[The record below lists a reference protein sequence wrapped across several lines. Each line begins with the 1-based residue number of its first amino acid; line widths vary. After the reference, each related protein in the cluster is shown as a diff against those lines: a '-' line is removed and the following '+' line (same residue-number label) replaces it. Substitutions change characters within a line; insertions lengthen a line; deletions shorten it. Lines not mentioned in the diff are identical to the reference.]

1 MGVFGKGYNR
11 DTPKKEGTLMP
22 KRIVPLNDTKV
33 RMTKPAEKPQKF
45 FDGGGLFLL
54 VTPTG
59 GKLWR
64 LKYRF
69 GGSERLLCIG
79 TYPETSLAEAR
90 QRRDQASALLAKGV
104 DPRETKKAQNV
115 AGKQEAE
122 TFEIIAREWYDKFS
136 PSWAPSHAKTTIRR
150 LELFIFPWLGA
161 RPVKAV
167 TAPELLS
174 ALRRI
179 EAKGALETAH
189 RVKQV
194 CGQVFRYT
202 IATGRAERDP
212 SGDLRG
218 AIPPASGKHMATITD
233 PKEIAGLL
241 RSIDDYRGSIVTR
254 CALQLAP
261 LVFVRPG
268 ELRQAEWSE
277 FNLEMAEW
285 RIPSEK
291 MKGGAVHI
299 VPLSR
304 QALDILREI
313 HPLTGHGRYVF
324 PSPRTDSRPMSSN
337 AILSALR
344 RMGYAKDE
352 MSGHGFRSMASTLL
366 NEHGWN
372 RDAIERQLAHAERNR
387 VRAAYNYAEFMP
399 ERKKM
404 MQAWADYLEGIK
416 TGAKIIP
423 IQAMGSKKRPLKR
436 KSLVMTYS

>member
-1 MGVFGKGYNR
+1 
-11 DTPKKEGTLMP
+11 MP
-22 KRIVPLNDTKV
+22 KRIAPLTDTKV
-33 RMTKPAEKPQKF
+33 RTVKPTEKPQKL

-69 GGSERLLCIG
+69 GGTEKLLTIG
-79 TYPETSLAEAR
+79 TYPQTTLADAR
-90 QRRDQASALLAKGV
+90 QKREQANVMLANGV
-104 DPRETKKAQNV
+104 DPNDTKKAQKA
-115 AGKQEAE
+115 AGTQETE
-122 TFEIIAREWYDKFS
+122 TFEIIAREWYTKFS
-136 PSWAPSHAKTTIRR
+136 PSWAASHAKTTIRR
-150 LELFIFPWLGA
+150 LELFVFPWLGSRQIKTIA
-161 RPVKAV
+161 
-167 TAPELLS
+167 APELLA

-194 CGQVFRYT
+194 CGQVFRYAV
-202 IATGRAERDP
+202 ATGRAERDP

-277 FNLEMAEW
+277 FDLETAEW
-285 RIPSEK
+285 RIPAEK
-291 MKGGAVHI
+291 MKAGVLHI

-304 QALDILREI
+304 QALEVLHEI
-313 HPLTGHGRYVF
+313 HPLTGHERYVF
-324 PSPRTDSRPMSSN
+324 PSPRTGSRPMSSN
-337 AILSALR
+337 GILSALR

-366 NEHGWN
+366 NEQGWN
-372 RDAIERQLAHAERNR
+372 RDAIERQLAHAERNS

-404 MQAWADYLEGIK
+404 MQAWADFLDGIK
-416 TGAKIIP
+416 AGAKIIP
-423 IQAMGSKKRPLKR
+423 IHAAR
-436 KSLVMTYS
+436 

>member
-1 MGVFGKGYNR
+1 
-11 DTPKKEGTLMP
+11 MP
-22 KRIVPLNDTKV
+22 KRIAPLTDTKV
-33 RMTKPAEKPQKF
+33 RTTKPTEKPQKL

-59 GKLWR
+59 GRLWR
-64 LKYRF
+64 FKYRF
-69 GGSERLLCIG
+69 GGSEKLLSIG

-90 QRRDQASALLAKGV
+90 QRRDQASALLANGI
-104 DPRETKKAQNV
+104 DPNETKKAQKA
-115 AGKQEAE
+115 AGNQETE
-122 TFEIIAREWYDKFS
+122 TFEIIAREWYAKFS
-136 PSWAPSHAKTTIRR
+136 PSWATSHAKTTIRR

-161 RPVKAV
+161 RPVKTI
-167 TAPELLS
+167 TAPELLA

-194 CGQVFRYT
+194 CGQVFRYA

-241 RSIDDYRGSIVTR
+241 RSIDDYRGGIVTR

-277 FNLEMAEW
+277 FNLETAEW
-285 RIPSEK
+285 RIPAEK
-291 MKGGAVHI
+291 MKAGAVHI

-304 QALDILREI
+304 QALYILREI

-366 NEHGWN
+366 NEQGWN
-372 RDAIERQLAHAERNR
+372 QDAIERQLAHAERNS

-416 TGAKIIP
+416 SGAKIIP
-423 IQAMGSKKRPLKR
+423 IRATG
-436 KSLVMTYS
+436 

>member
-1 MGVFGKGYNR
+1 
-11 DTPKKEGTLMP
+11 MP
-22 KRIVPLNDTKV
+22 KRIAPLTDTKV
-33 RMTKPAEKPQKF
+33 RTTKPTEKPQKLF
-45 FDGGGLFLL
+45 YGGGLFLL

-59 GKLWR
+59 GRLWR
-64 LKYRF
+64 FKYRF
-69 GGSERLLCIG
+69 GGSEKLLSIG

-90 QRRDQASALLAKGV
+90 QRRDQASALLAKGI
-104 DPRETKKAQNV
+104 DPSETKKAQKA
-115 AGKQEAE
+115 AGNQETE
-122 TFEIIAREWYDKFS
+122 TFEIIAREWYAKFS
-136 PSWAPSHAKTTIRR
+136 PSWATSHAKTTIRR

-161 RPVKAV
+161 RPVKTI
-167 TAPELLS
+167 TAPELLA

-194 CGQVFRYT
+194 CGQVFRYA

-241 RSIDDYRGSIVTR
+241 RSIDDYRGGIVTR

-277 FNLEMAEW
+277 FNLETAEW
-285 RIPSEK
+285 RIPAEK
-291 MKGGAVHI
+291 MKAGAVHI

-304 QALDILREI
+304 QAIDILREI

-366 NEHGWN
+366 NEQGWN
-372 RDAIERQLAHAERNR
+372 RDAIERQLAHAERNS
-387 VRAAYNYAEFMP
+387 VRAAYNYAEFIP

-416 TGAKIIP
+416 SGAKIIP
-423 IQAMGSKKRPLKR
+423 IRATG
-436 KSLVMTYS
+436 

>member
-1 MGVFGKGYNR
+1 
-11 DTPKKEGTLMP
+11 MP
-22 KRIVPLNDTKV
+22 KRIAPLTDSKV
-33 RMTKPAEKPQKF
+33 RTTKPTEKPQKL

-59 GKLWR
+59 GRLWR
-64 LKYRF
+64 FKYRF
-69 GGSERLLCIG
+69 GGSERLLSIG
-79 TYPETSLAEAR
+79 TYPEASLAEAR
-90 QRRDQASALLAKGV
+90 QRRDQASALLANGI
-104 DPRETKKAQNV
+104 DPSETKKAQKA
-115 AGKQEAE
+115 AGNQETE
-122 TFEIIAREWYDKFS
+122 SFEIIAREWYAKFS
-136 PSWAPSHAKTTIRR
+136 PSWATSHAKTTIRR

-161 RPVKAV
+161 RPVKSI
-167 TAPELLS
+167 TAPELLA

-194 CGQVFRYT
+194 CGQVFRYA

-241 RSIDDYRGSIVTR
+241 RSIDDYRGGIVTR

-277 FNLEMAEW
+277 FNLETAEW
-285 RIPSEK
+285 RIPAEK
-291 MKGGAVHI
+291 MKAGTVHI

-304 QALDILREI
+304 QAIDILREL

-366 NEHGWN
+366 NEQGWN
-372 RDAIERQLAHAERNR
+372 RDAIERQLAHAENNR

-416 TGAKIIP
+416 SGAKIIP
-423 IQAMGSKKRPLKR
+423 IRATG
-436 KSLVMTYS
+436 

>member
-1 MGVFGKGYNR
+1 
-11 DTPKKEGTLMP
+11 MP
-22 KRIVPLNDTKV
+22 KRITPLTDTKV
-33 RMTKPAEKPQKF
+33 RTIKPAEKPKKL

-69 GGSERLLCIG
+69 GGIEKLLALG
-79 TYPETSLAEAR
+79 AYPQTSLADAR
-90 QRRDQASALLAKGV
+90 QKRDQARALMLNGV
-104 DPRETKKAQNV
+104 DPRDIKKAQKA
-115 AGKQEAE
+115 AGAQENE
-122 TFEIIAREWYDKFS
+122 TFEVIAREWHTKFS
-136 PSWAPSHAKTTIRR
+136 ASWAASHSNKIIRR
-150 LELFIFPWLGA
+150 FELYVFPWLGD
-161 RPVKAV
+161 RQIKSI
-167 TAPELLS
+167 TAPDLLTV
-174 ALRRI
+174 LRRI
-179 EAKGALETAH
+179 EAKGTLDTAH
-189 RVKQV
+189 RTRQN
-194 CGQVFRYT
+194 CGQVFRYAV
-202 IATGRAERDP
+202 ATGRAERDP
-212 SGDLRG
+212 SADLRG

-268 ELRQAEWSE
+268 ELRHAEWSE
-277 FNLEMAEW
+277 FNLDEAEW
-285 RIPSEK
+285 RIPAEK
-291 MKGGAVHI
+291 MKAGVLHI

-304 QALDILREI
+304 QALGVLREI

-324 PSPRTDSRPMSSN
+324 PSPRSDSRPMSSN

-344 RMGYAKDE
+344 RMGFAKDE

-366 NEHGWN
+366 NEQGWN
-372 RDAIERQLAHAERNR
+372 RDAIERQLAHAERNS

-416 TGAKIIP
+416 AGAKIIQ
-423 IQAMGSKKRPLKR
+423 IGSA
-436 KSLVMTYS
+436 VG

>member
-1 MGVFGKGYNR
+1 
-11 DTPKKEGTLMP
+11 MP
-22 KRIVPLNDTKV
+22 KRIAPLTDTKV
-33 RMTKPAEKPQKF
+33 RTTKPTEKPQKL

-54 VTPTG
+54 LTPTG
-59 GKLWR
+59 GRLWR
-64 LKYRF
+64 FKYRF
-69 GGSERLLCIG
+69 GGSEKLLSIG

-90 QRRDQASALLAKGV
+90 QRRDQASALLAKGI
-104 DPRETKKAQNV
+104 DPSETKKAQKA
-115 AGKQEAE
+115 AGNQETE
-122 TFEIIAREWYDKFS
+122 TFEIIAREWYAKFS
-136 PSWAPSHAKTTIRR
+136 PSWATSHAKTTIRR

-161 RPVKAV
+161 RPVKTI
-167 TAPELLS
+167 TAPELLA

-194 CGQVFRYT
+194 CGQVFRYA

-241 RSIDDYRGSIVTR
+241 RSIDDYRGGIVTR

-277 FNLEMAEW
+277 FNLETAEW
-285 RIPSEK
+285 RIPAEK
-291 MKGGAVHI
+291 MKAGAVHI

-304 QALDILREI
+304 QAIDILREI

-366 NEHGWN
+366 NEQGWN
-372 RDAIERQLAHAERNR
+372 RDAIERQLAHAERNS
-387 VRAAYNYAEFMP
+387 VRAAYNYAEFIP

-416 TGAKIIP
+416 SGAKIIP
-423 IQAMGSKKRPLKR
+423 IRATG
-436 KSLVMTYS
+436 